1 MKNEIVYCSYSETI
15 RQMPQNY
22 MLASKKN
29 ADWGEKSYWHI
40 DPDLA
45 ADPKIVCAVTLSL
58 MEYENKYSEIP
69 TAAIEKAK
77 ELYNKIEINI

>member
-1 MKNEIVYCSYSETI
+1 MNNEIVYAPYSETI

-22 MLASKKN
+22 MIAHLARGYRSV
-29 ADWGEKSYWHI
+29 WYV

-45 ADPKIVCAVTLSL
+45 ADPKIVCAVSL
-58 MEYENKYSEIP
+58 AMLEYENKYSIIP

>member
-1 MKNEIVYCSYSETI
+1 MNNEIVYCAYSETI

-22 MLASKKN
+22 MIAHLARGYNSL
-29 ADWGEKSYWHI
+29 WYV

-69 TAAIEKAK
+69 MAAIEKAK

>member
-22 MLASKKN
+22 MIASKKN
-29 ADWGEKSYWHI
+29 TEWGEQSSWYI

-45 ADPKIVCAVTLSL
+45 ADPKIVCAVTLQWWNMKIS
-58 MEYENKYSEIP
+58 I
-69 TAAIEKAK
+69 AK
-77 ELYNKIEINI
+77 FQRLQ